1 MFSKFRRQFLWF
13 LPALALAS
21 CSNYQTEPTGLAA
34 SSGKREAQLKA
45 MGYTSLPLRK
55 ISRDSRYSGKF
66 LVNGRSVNMLIDSG
80 ANSTDLSSVLGTKLG
95 LRIDERATVISRGAL
110 GRPVTSRVG
119 LGVLSAGPVSAL
131 PFPFM
136 LATEDMGPTAT
147 SRYDG
152 QVGLDALEAL
162 GSLIDLRSGEMWV
175 PGKDAP
181 NARRQSITPLGYH
194 EGLGFTT
201 LRMRPA
207 RNLPHLILESTWNGK
222 LVTWI
227 VDTGAEVS
235 VLSEASAQAL
245 GLETQTSSS
254 RIIDASGDNA
264 PARSGM
270 FTNVYFDGLV
280 LTEFQV
286 AVIPLPVVR
295 KNFKDRNGRTV
306 DGIIGMDFLEN
317 TAALFDAGS
326 RIIYIGDPAEQTP
339 KQAPQRAIA
348 GRTESARLES
358 AQMGLAY

>member
-1 MFSKFRRQFLWF
+1 MFSSIRSQFLWL
-13 LPALALAS
+13 LPVLALVS
-21 CSNYQTEPTGLAA
+21 CSNYDTGSTGPVA
-34 SSGKREAQLKA
+34 SSGLREAHLKE
-45 MGYTSLPLRK
+45 MGYTPLPLKK
-55 ISRDSRYSGKF
+55 ITRDSRYSGKF

-80 ANSTDLSSVLGTKLG
+80 ANSTDLSNSLASKLG
-95 LRIDERATVISRGAL
+95 LRIDERTKVISRGAL

-162 GSLIDLRSGEMWV
+162 GALIDLRSGQMWV

-181 NARRQSITPLGYH
+181 NARRQSISPLGYK
-194 EGLGFTT
+194 EGLGFTS

-235 VLSEASAQAL
+235 VLSQASAKAL
-245 GLETQTSSS
+245 GLETQASSS

-264 PARSGM
+264 AARSGM
-270 FTNVYFDGLV
+270 FTNVYFDRLV

-295 KNFKDRNGRTV
+295 QNFKDRNGRTV

-317 TAALFDAGS
+317 TSALFDAGS
-326 RIIYIGDPAEQTP
+326 RVIYIGDPSDQSP
-339 KQAPQRAIA
+339 QQAPERTIA
-348 GRTESARLES
+348 GDRKP
-358 AQMGLAY
+358 AQISLAF

>member
-1 MFSKFRRQFLWF
+1 MLSKIRRQFLWF

-21 CSNYQTEPTGLAA
+21 CSNYNTESTGVAP
-34 SSGKREAQLKA
+34 SSGKREAELKA
-45 MGYTSLPLRK
+45 LGYTSLPLKK

-80 ANSTDLSSVLGTKLG
+80 ANSTDLSSNLGNKLG
-95 LRIDERATVISRGAL
+95 LRIDERTKVISRGAL

-162 GSLIDLRSGEMWV
+162 GALIDLRSGQMWV
-175 PGKDAP
+175 PGQDAP
-181 NARRQSITPLGYH
+181 NARRQSISPLGDK
-194 EGLGFTT
+194 EGLGFTS

-235 VLSEASAQAL
+235 VLSQASAEAL
-245 GLETQTSSS
+245 GLKTRASSS

-264 PARSGM
+264 AARSGT
-270 FTNVYFDGLV
+270 FTNVYFDRLV

-317 TAALFDAGS
+317 TSALFDAGS
-326 RIIYIGDPAEQTP
+326 RVIYIGDPADG
-339 KQAPQRAIA
+339 A
-348 GRTESARLES
+348 ESKPR
-358 AQMGLAY
+358 QPTLATRPRDLQLSLSW

>member
-1 MFSKFRRQFLWF
+1 MFSKLRRQLLWF

-21 CSNYQTEPTGLAA
+21 CSNYNTEPTGLAA
-34 SSGKREAQLKA
+34 SSGKREARLQA
-45 MGYTSLPLRK
+45 MGYTSLPLKK

-80 ANSTDLSSVLGTKLG
+80 ANSTDLSSILGTKLG
-95 LRIDERATVISRGAL
+95 LRIDERAKVISRRAL

-162 GSLIDLRSGEMWV
+162 GTLIDLRSGEMWV
-175 PGKDAP
+175 PGEDAP
-181 NARRQSITPLGYH
+181 NARRQSITPLGYQ
-194 EGLGFTT
+194 EGLGFTS

-235 VLSEASAQAL
+235 VLSEASATAL

-264 PARSGM
+264 PARAGM
-270 FTNVYFDGLV
+270 FTNVYFDRLV

-326 RIIYIGDPAEQTP
+326 RIIYIGDPSDQTP
-339 KQAPQRAIA
+339 KQAPERAIA
-348 GRTESARLES
+348 GQKES
-358 AQMGLAY
+358 AQIGLAY